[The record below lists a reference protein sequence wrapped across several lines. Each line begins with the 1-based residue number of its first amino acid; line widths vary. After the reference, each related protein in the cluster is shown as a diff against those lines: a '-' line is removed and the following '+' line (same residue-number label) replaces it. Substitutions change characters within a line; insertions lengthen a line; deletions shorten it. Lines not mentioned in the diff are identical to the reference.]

1 MPPARAESPGAPHDV
16 LPSRPPGERS
26 SLAAAPD
33 LTAQRLYRVTRTGE
47 GPMSSALTLSPT
59 QRNALLHHY
68 RRHPDPAVRL
78 RAHIILMLAEGQPW
92 TTVAAVLFTSPSTI
106 ARWQQRFEDEGV
118 EGLLSHPCGAPP
130 RWSDEVE
137 TILRQALEHSP
148 DEWGYRAVSWTV
160 LLLR

>member
-1 MPPARAESPGAPHDV
+1 
-16 LPSRPPGERS
+16 
-26 SLAAAPD
+26 
-33 LTAQRLYRVTRTGE
+33 
-47 GPMSSALTLSPT
+47 MSSALTLSPT

-92 TTVAAVLFTSPSTI
+92 TIVATVLFTSPDTI
-106 ARWQQRFEDEGV
+106 ARWKRRFEDEGV
-118 EGLLSHPCGAPP
+118 EGLLSRPCGALP
-130 RWSDEVE
+130 RWSDQVE

-160 LLLR
+160 LLLRDHIEQQWGQRPSAELVRQHLHRLDYVWKRPRHALRESKSQRV